1 MIALFNFP
9 LVVVVFGVVLGVVV
23 VVGVVVG
30 VQNHQ
35 NSPFLFIEKRKKDT
49 IKIVIKQISEI
60 LFLIVYKN
68 IGLYS

>member
-9 LVVVVFGVVLGVVV
+9 LVVVVFGVVLG
-23 VVGVVVG
+23 VG